1 MKHKLAIVGSW
12 DAVAGFALLGVDVV
26 PVNSP
31 AEAVEELHRLKK
43 EMEKDEQGV
52 ERNVYAIVFITEDL
66 ASGISPDDEKK
77 LARGALPAIIPLPS
91 HKGSTGLPAEAP
103 KGAQASYGMQRLS
116 RIVERAVGT
125 DILK

>member
-26 PVNSP
+26 PVNS
-31 AEAVEELHRLKK
+31 AEEAVEELHRLKK
-43 EMEKDEQGV
+43 EMQQDEKGV
-52 ERNVYAIVFITEDL
+52 ERNTYAIVFITEDL
-66 ASGISPDDEKK
+66 ASGISPDDEKR

-91 HKGSTGLPAEAP
+91 HKGSTG
-103 KGAQASYGMQRLS
+103 YGMQRLS